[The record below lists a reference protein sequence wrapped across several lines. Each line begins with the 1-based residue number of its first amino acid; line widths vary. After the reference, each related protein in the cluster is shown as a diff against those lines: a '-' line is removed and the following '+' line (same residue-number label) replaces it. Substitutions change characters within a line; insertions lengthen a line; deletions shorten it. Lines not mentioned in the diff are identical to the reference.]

1 MKNLFMEFL
10 TAIEG
15 LIAKIKLD
23 LEAIGSALWPAI
35 EAAFTAAEQAEINA
49 LIPIAENVVNGINNE
64 TDPKTLFSTALA
76 GLETSLI
83 ASGKTF
89 ILTLATQAVTLAI
102 DNLKGNTGTG
112 NQGVLQGGTDTTT
125 TA

>member
-1 MKNLFMEFL
+1 MKTLFMDFL

-15 LIAKIKLD
+15 LIAKIKVD

-49 LIPIAENVVNGINNE
+49 LIPIAEQVANGINNSE
-64 TDPKTLFSTALA
+64 NPKQLFADVLA
-76 GLETSLI
+76 GVETSLI

-89 ILTLATQAVTLAI
+89 ILTLAAQAVTLAI
-102 DNLKGNTGTG
+102 DNLKGAEGTG
-112 NQGVLQGGTDTTT
+112 NAGNMPAGSSTGT
-125 TA
+125 